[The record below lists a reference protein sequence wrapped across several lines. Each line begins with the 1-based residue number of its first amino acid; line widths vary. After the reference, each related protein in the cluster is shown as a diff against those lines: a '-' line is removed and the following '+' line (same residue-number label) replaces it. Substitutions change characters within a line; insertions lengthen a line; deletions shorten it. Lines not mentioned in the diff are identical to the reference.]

1 MSAAPRKK
9 AAGLKADFWFFT
21 KIIIF
26 FLLFVFLV
34 YPFSSLIIRAFQSKG
49 SDSFSVAN
57 FVRFFTKKYYYSSL
71 LNSLYI
77 AFVPTVICTLIG
89 VPMAYLMTRY
99 NVAGK
104 RIIDIFIT
112 MSLLSPP
119 FIGAYSWI
127 MLFGRSGFV
136 TKLVLDLFGWHMPSI
151 YGQLGIISVFVFK
164 LYPYS
169 YMYTSGALS
178 TIDSSLEE
186 AGENLGSS
194 PLRRILTVSLP
205 VVMPSIAAG
214 ALMVFM
220 TALGDFGTPQ
230 MIGEGYRVLANLIYN
245 EYLNET
251 GGNAYMASSLSIVM
265 VVVSL
270 AILLFQKFYI
280 NKKNYV
286 MSSMRPPKEIK
297 VHGWKRF
304 LISFPIWLV
313 VFISMLP
320 QITVT
325 VCSFLPWNF
334 THFERGFTFKNYIDI
349 FNQLGTNIKNTY
361 LFSTAAIIGIVILGL
376 LISYII
382 TKQKGIA
389 GSLMDVLVMFPYTI
403 PGSVLGICLIIAFN
417 KKPLILTGTGL
428 IMIISFIVRKLPFTV
443 RSGSAY
449 LEQMDSSIDEASISL
464 GVSPMKTFFTITSRL
479 MLPGLLSGAI
489 LSWIA
494 CINELSSSIMLY
506 TGNTSTIA
514 ITVYTETFRNG
525 HNTAAAMATILTFST
540 ALALGIFKRLSRGKV
555 SVV

>member
-1 MSAAPRKK
+1 MNRTGKRAKGFR
-9 AAGLKADFWFFT
+9 ADFWFFT
-21 KIIIF
+21 KVIIF

-34 YPFSSLIIRAFQSKG
+34 YPFSSLIIRAFQAKG

-104 RIIDIFIT
+104 KAIDIFIT

-136 TKLVLDLFGWHMPSI
+136 TKLVLQLFGWHMPSI

-251 GGNAYMASSLSIVM
+251 GGNAYMASCLSIIL
-265 VVVSL
+265 VVVAL
-270 AILLFQKFYI
+270 GILLFQKFYI

-286 MSSMRPPKEIK
+286 MSSMRPPKEIE

-313 VFISMLP
+313 VFISLLP

-334 THFERGFTFKNYIDI
+334 THFERGFTFKNYVDI

-361 LFSTAAIIGIVILGL
+361 LFSTVAIIGIVILGL
-376 LISYII
+376 LISYVIA
-382 TKQKGIA
+382 KQKGWA
-389 GSLMDVLVMFPYTI
+389 GSVMDLLVMFPYVI

-506 TGNTSTIA
+506 TGTTSTIA

>member
-1 MSAAPRKK
+1 MSGVFGKRKS
-9 AAGLKADFWFFT
+9 AFKADFWFFA
-21 KIIIF
+21 KVIIF

-49 SDSFSVAN
+49 STFFSVAN

-77 AFVPTVICTLIG
+77 SIIPTILCTLIG

-104 RIIDIFIT
+104 KAIDIFIT

-136 TKLVLDLFGWHMPSI
+136 TKLVLQLFGWHMPSI
-151 YGQLGIISVFVFK
+151 YGKLGIISVFVFK

-194 PLRRILTVSLP
+194 TLRRILTVTLP

-251 GGNAYMASSLSIVM
+251 GGNAYMASSLSIVL
-265 VVVSL
+265 VVVAL

-286 MSSMRPPKEIK
+286 MSSMRPPKEIE
-297 VHGWKRF
+297 VHGLKRF

-334 THFERGFTFKNYIDI
+334 THFESGFTFKNYVDI

-382 TKQKGIA
+382 AKKKGIA
-389 GSLMDVLVMFPYTI
+389 GSVMDVLVMFPYVI

-506 TGNTSTIA
+506 TGSTSTIA